1 MKQKLQNTDD
11 SPTYLANI
19 TAGSLLIHESQK
31 IASLLLSGLTDEQ
44 IKTKVIDEN
53 LFQYR
58 SQGALKMRLRL
69 ILARLLSMNQDI
81 LPMISEGDYIL
92 SIQSLLSCSIK
103 HSRLLGD
110 FMLQVIGTKI
120 RIIDDSLSNRDWEKY
135 LESCELI
142 DPHVKDFTEST
153 RKKLKQI
160 IFRILVESKYLES
173 QKLPK
178 LIPVRIE
185 PELKSFLTK
194 YQENYVL
201 SCLEVSN

>member
-11 SPTYLANI
+11 SPLYLANI

-31 IASLLLSGLTDEQ
+31 TASLLLSGLTDEQ
-44 IKTKVIDEN
+44 IKKKVIDEN

-81 LPMISEGDYIL
+81 LPMISQGDYIL
-92 SIQSLLSCSIK
+92 STQSLLSCSIK

-110 FMLQVIGTKI
+110 FMLQVIGPRI
-120 RIIDDSLSNRDWEKY
+120 RIIDDRLSNRDWEKY

-142 DPHVKDFTEST
+142 EPHVKNFTEST
-153 RKKLKQI
+153 RIKLKQI

-173 QKLPK
+173 QKLHK

-185 PELKSFLTK
+185 PELKSFLIK
-194 YQENYVL
+194 YKEKYVL
-201 SCLEVSN
+201 NCLEVSK

>member
-11 SPTYLANI
+11 SSIYLANI

-31 IASLLLSGLTDEQ
+31 TASLLLSGLTEEQ
-44 IKTKVIDEN
+44 IKKKVIDEN

-58 SQGALKMRLRL
+58 SQGATKMRLRL
-69 ILARLLSMNQDI
+69 ILTRLLSMNQDI

-92 SIQSLLSCSIK
+92 STQSLLSCSVK

-110 FMLQVIGTKI
+110 FMLRVIGTRI
-120 RIIDDSLSNRDWEKY
+120 RIIDDRLSNRDWTKY

-142 DPHVKDFTEST
+142 DPHVKDLTDST

-178 LIPVRIE
+178 LTPVRIE
-185 PELKSFLTK
+185 PELKSFLIK
-194 YQENYVL
+194 YKEKYVL
-201 SCLEVSN
+201 SCLEVSK